1 VNFEQYDKHPYGSVI
16 YVSEDVFCKLMET
29 NYQGSVTFEGD
40 NPLFLRGINF
50 VEIKDLPENTI
61 ITPKPEEVER
71 LQKERFDKTMVD
83 LENFNSMLEDCR

>member
-1 VNFEQYDKHPYGSVI
+1 
-16 YVSEDVFCKLMET
+16 
-29 NYQGSVTFEGD
+29 
-40 NPLFLRGINF
+40 